1 MRRCFQQLAQHLDAR
16 KHFDDPHQDLE
27 SLGRQYLSYAQQHPL
42 EYRLTFDTPW
52 PAAEEHSDLLLKHD
66 PAFDILR
73 QVLRRIHG
81 SSAKQC
87 ERADLDAMFV

>member
-1 MRRCFQQLAQHLDAR
+1 
-16 KHFDDPHQDLE
+16 
-27 SLGRQYLSYAQQHPL
+27 L

-52 PAAEEHSDLLLKHD
+52 PAAEEHSDLLQNSTH
-66 PAFDILR
+66 AFDILC

-87 ERADLDAMFV
+87 ERADLDATCV

>member
-1 MRRCFQQLAQHLDAR
+1 VA
-16 KHFDDPHQDLE
+16 
-27 SLGRQYLSYAQQHPL
+27 GRGGAF
-42 EYRLTFDTPW
+42 R
-52 PAAEEHSDLLLKHD
+52 PAAKLD